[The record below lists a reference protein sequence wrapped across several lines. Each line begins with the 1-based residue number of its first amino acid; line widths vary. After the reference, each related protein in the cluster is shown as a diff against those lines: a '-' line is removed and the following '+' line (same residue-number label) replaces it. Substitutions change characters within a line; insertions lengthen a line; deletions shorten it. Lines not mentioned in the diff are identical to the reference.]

1 MTGIS
6 NINLTNSGTQY
17 TSAPTVTISAPTLPA
32 GDSARASGTLTVVDG
47 QVTNFSLTDSGAY
60 YLSAPEVEFQNVFNL
75 QNLDSLAKWDSFAY
89 QFGKD
94 TTIDSDYGQYT
105 NVFNFDSSEVAY
117 GTLLKTHTGQVRTD
131 NLLFNPT
138 GTRIH
143 FFYGSARGIGYAD
156 LDSNNPYDISEL
168 DSFTRVEIAGNSN
181 PDSAGSSSRGLVTG
195 SSRDIAWNADG
206 TRIIFS
212 DANDS
217 YSFGVGTL
225 RHHML
230 KQYTL
235 STPYDVETMSYHPT
249 FEYDMRND
257 IMSAFPSIPANNKN
271 SLDIGNFQWNGDG
284 TKLLLYNEGNQTG
297 TAHSYLEMGVST
309 PYDITST
316 KTFTGTAYPV
326 RDLIKSPNGT
336 TTNPTIKWVGFN
348 DSGTNLY
355 VVDGRST
362 FAGVSGKE
370 RTYRLNLSTPFDLST
385 FAFDSNNIINP
396 SVIRQGGPDGPV
408 YEHTSARKIYSPG
421 SQDFLSGSATFV
433 RTYAMGGAPATF
445 VRNTDVKLEFWLYPD
460 DSQKGDFLKFKGI
473 GDSSEQDGSFNKV
486 AINGK
491 GLDWSFTS
499 SDSTSSMSSLKLL
512 KYDEWNF
519 VQLRKTQ
526 KGSLDLHEIFINDSA
541 GQLDSGVGTSIS
553 AREPFIKDKITL
565 VNNSG
570 IVGVHI
576 DAIRLVKGSSPAPII
591 SPPDSDRDPGDGI
604 NYDKFPVI
612 PPQIT
617 PTITNNRV
625 SGATVVS
632 GGTRLLSS
640 TPIFAAPTGTPADF
654 AATAEAVI
662 DSNGVVTALN
672 IIDSGDFYTA
682 APTISLT
689 APGQPAPGQPVPGF
703 MIGEI
708 VNQTLADG
716 TIIRGEVVKWSDSD
730 KKLHLV
736 HVGGNDGKFHTFST
750 SSNQRLTGLTS
761 LASGVVT
768 AINEDNQ
775 LSANEQND
783 IFDGLDFIDF
793 SENNPF
799 GDPE

>member
-6 NINLTNSGTQY
+6 NINITASGTLY
-17 TSAPTVTISAPTLPA
+17 TSAPTVTVSAPTLPA

-75 QNLDSLAKWDSFAY
+75 NNLDSFAKWDSFSY

-94 TTIDSDYGQYT
+94 TTTDSDYGQYT
-105 NVFNFDSSEVAY
+105 NSFTVNTTFGSLIKNFV
-117 GTLLKTHTGQVRTD
+117 GVNTTIRFFK
-131 NLLFNPT
+131 FNPT
-138 GTRIH
+138 GTRVH
-143 FFYGSARGIGYAD
+143 FRRGQ
-156 LDSNNPYDISEL
+156 
-168 DSFTRVEIAGNSN
+168 
-181 PDSAGSSSRGLVTG
+181 TG
-195 SSRDIAWNADG
+195 QLAYKD
-206 TRIIFS
+206 
-212 DANDS
+212 
-217 YSFGVGTL
+217 
-225 RHHML
+225 
-230 KQYTL
+230 L
-235 STPYDVETMSYHPT
+235 STA
-249 FEYDMRND
+249 FD
-257 IMSAFPSIPANNKN
+257 IG
-271 SLDIGNFQWNGDG
+271 SLDDTYINQTISGTQTSFASADMEWNGDG
-284 TKLLLYNEGNQTG
+284 TKVIFSDTTTSVIGSKHQRFTQFDLSTPYDITTIGSTPSFNYDIVADVTSAFDATTANNFEITSFKWNADGTKMIIFQSSFEDMLYEF
-297 TAHSYLEMGVST
+297 SVSV

-316 KTFTGTAYPV
+316 KTWNTTKFDVDIFTRIDGSSS
-326 RDLIKSPNGT
+326 LISR
-336 TTNPTIKWVGFN
+336 VDFN
-348 DSGTNLY
+348 DSGTSLY
-355 VVDGRST
+355 VIDGRT
-362 FAGVSGKE
+362 LNNGE
-370 RTYRLNLSTPFDLST
+370 RTYRLNLNPAFDLST
-385 FAFDSNNIINP
+385 LTVGDSINTDA
-396 SVIRQGGPDGPV
+396 IGGPDTAIF
-408 YEHTSARKIYSPG
+408 EHTAGNKIYAGAFDTRAEVNSRV
-421 SQDFLSGSATFV
+421 T
-433 RTYAMGGAPATF
+433 RTYSLTGGGTTN
-445 VRNTDVKLEFWLYPD
+445 VTRNTDVKLEFWLYPD

-553 AREPFIKDKITL
+553 AREPFLKDKITL

-625 SGATVVS
+625 SGATVVTA
-632 GGTRLLSS
+632 GTRLISS
-640 TPIFAAPTGTPADF
+640 TPVFAAPTGTPADF
-654 AATAEAVI
+654 AATVEAVI
-662 DSNGVVTALN
+662 DSSGVVTALN

-750 SSNQRLTGLTS
+750 SSNHRLTGLKS
-761 LASGVVT
+761 LASGVIT
-768 AINEDNQ
+768 AVNEDNQ